1 MTDAQ
6 VYAKAT
12 KLYKEGK
19 LTKEQV
25 IQQVLD
31 EAPVEWLGKIFSLFD
46 ITVDDLKESLR
57 RHLDG
62 I

>member
-6 VYAKAT
+6 VYARAT
-12 KLYKEGK
+12 ELYKEGK

-31 EAPVEWLGKIFSLFD
+31 EAPVEWLAKIFTLFD